1 MTTLI
6 EQESEK
12 DIKQKLNNHTDEKAE
27 IDLMA
32 ILRKLI
38 GIRKQI
44 YKAAGIGLVI
54 GIIVAISI
62 PKQYTVEV
70 TLSPEMGNIKVVIYL
85 VWPLPF

>member
-44 YKAAGIGLVI
+44 YKAAEIGRAHV
-54 GIIVAISI
+54 
-62 PKQYTVEV
+62 
-70 TLSPEMGNIKVVIYL
+70 
-85 VWPLPF
+85 